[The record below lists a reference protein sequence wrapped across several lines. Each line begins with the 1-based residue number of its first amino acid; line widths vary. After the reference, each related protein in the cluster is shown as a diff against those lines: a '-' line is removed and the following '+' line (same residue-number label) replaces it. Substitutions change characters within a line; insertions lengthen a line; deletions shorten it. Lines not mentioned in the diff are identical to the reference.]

1 MMMGGLPHLLPE
13 LLVHLLCVA
22 KDLEGHP
29 GRRPARRK
37 CIHPLPHLGEAASP
51 EQRRLDVYLLP
62 PEMQLQLLRDGLGD
76 FLGGRHEP
84 DVVRKP
90 AGLGVGKQVL
100 GAKPLYHSVDLESRV
115 GLGHAAARRT
125 PLCKMRR
132 TATCRGPRYRGRG
145 ALGAGLTRNST
156 SCSVTIAE
164 NGWMRKPST
173 PSIKKMVRGPE
184 TPQKQSMY
192 IVA

>member
-37 CIHPLPHLGEAASP
+37 CIHPLPDLGEAASP

-100 GAKPLYHSVDLESRV
+100 GAKLLYHSVDLESRV
-115 GLGHAAARRT
+115 GLGHAAARHYVRCDARL
-125 PLCKMRR
+125 PAAVH
-132 TATCRGPRYRGRG
+132 ATGGEGR
-145 ALGAGLTRNST
+145 
-156 SCSVTIAE
+156 
-164 NGWMRKPST
+164 
-173 PSIKKMVRGPE
+173 
-184 TPQKQSMY
+184 
-192 IVA
+192 